1 MAAAAASPASFWM
14 SAMIT
19 YAPSRAATWAQPR
32 PIPCAAPVMT
42 IIFSFKRFVI
52 HAPIHLLTLPSKE
65 PLQEKGK
72 KSSSGLYCIRGR
84 ASNVLI
90 AHWWT
95 DEQHRARCMIQDKA
109 SHMSYR
115 LWSKSGPPKCWR
127 ARTNDNQA
135 GIPLRSTL
143 DDLSLWPSFTRERF
157 RLGNVA

>member
-1 MAAAAASPASFWM
+1 
-14 SAMIT
+14 MI
-19 YAPSRAATWAQPR
+19 P
-32 PIPCAAPVMT
+32 
-42 IIFSFKRFVI
+42 
-52 HAPIHLLTLPSKE
+52 HLLILIFCSLLSVSLARISPPFRHKPGSNE
-65 PLQEKGK
+65 APLFKNGCQV
-72 KSSSGLYCIRGR
+72 IGR
-84 ASNVLI
+84 PYRSLV
-90 AHWWT
+90 

-127 ARTNDNQA
+127 ARTNDDQI